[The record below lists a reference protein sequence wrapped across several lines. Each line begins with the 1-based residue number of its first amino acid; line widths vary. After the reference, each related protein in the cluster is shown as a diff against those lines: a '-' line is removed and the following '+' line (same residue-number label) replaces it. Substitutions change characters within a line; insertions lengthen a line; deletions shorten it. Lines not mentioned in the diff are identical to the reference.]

1 MASKKYVPSACRS
14 LLLMRVRYSMVI
26 KASIFPE
33 WSRSLGALPVRTRL
47 TTLSFNTDTQTLPE
61 WYAYVPSKMDYS
73 DIYSI
78 LALYVF
84 FAVAFGRS

>member
-1 MASKKYVPSACRS
+1 
-14 LLLMRVRYSMVI
+14 MVI

-33 WSRSLGALPVRTRL
+33 WSTSLPSTLFCSVL
-47 TTLSFNTDTQTLPE
+47 TTLSMIVDTQTLPE

-78 LALYVF
+78 LAL
-84 FAVAFGRS
+84 